1 MYKLRYLAQA
11 KDDLIAI
18 KRYIA
23 RESGS
28 QSVALQYAEK
38 LRQQCRKLA
47 ELPGQIGRHRPELRR
62 DLYSIPFGNYVIFFR
77 RVNDVL
83 EIITIIE
90 GHRDI
95 DAIFDDP
102 SFPQSQ

>member
-1 MYKLRYLAQA
+1 MYQLRYLAQA

-28 QSVALQYAEK
+28 SKTALQFTNK
-38 LRQQCRKLA
+38 LREQCRKLA
-47 ELPGQIGRHRPELRR
+47 QLQGQIGQTRPELREELR
-62 DLYSIPFGNYVIFFR
+62 SFPYGTYVIFFMY
-77 RVNDVL
+77 NGNYLD
-83 EIITIIE
+83 IISIIE

-95 DAIFDDP
+95 GSLFR
-102 SFPQSQ
+102 S

>member
-1 MYKLRYLAQA
+1 MKLRYLAQA
-11 KDDLIAI
+11 KDDLMAI

-28 QSVALQYAEK
+28 LSVALQYTEK

-47 ELPGQIGRHRPELRR
+47 QLPRQIGRHRPELRT
-62 DLYSIPFGNYVIFFR
+62 DLYSFPFGNYVIFFR
-77 RVNDVL
+77 CFEDIL
-83 EIITIIE
+83 EIVTIIE

-95 DAIFDDP
+95 DTMFDDP
-102 SFPQSQ
+102 SFP

>member
-1 MYKLRYLAQA
+1 MAKLRYLAQA
-11 KDDLIAI
+11 RDDLIRI

-28 QSVALQYAEK
+28 QQIALDYVQK

-47 ELPGQIGRHRPELRR
+47 DLPGQIGHPRPELKAGLR
-62 DLYSIPFGNYVIFFR
+62 SFPHGNYVIFFMY
-77 RVNDVL
+77 DGDYFSI
-83 EIITIIE
+83 ETIIE

-95 DAIFDDP
+95 DAMFEEE
-102 SFPQSQ
+102 